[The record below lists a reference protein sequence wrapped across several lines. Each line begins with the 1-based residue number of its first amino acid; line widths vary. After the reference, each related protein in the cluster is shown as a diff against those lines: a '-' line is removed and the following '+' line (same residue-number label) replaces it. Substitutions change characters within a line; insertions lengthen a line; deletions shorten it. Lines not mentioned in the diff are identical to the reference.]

1 MHAVVPTLYA
11 STDSNTVFRT
21 MLSEEKGCNLIV
33 VTDKLEE
40 YAKGKGV
47 RKIG

>member
-1 MHAVVPTLYA
+1 MHAVFPTLYA

-21 MLSEEKGCNLIV
+21 MPSEEKGCNLI

-40 YAKGKGV
+40 YAKG
-47 RKIG
+47 